1 MKFKV
6 FSISFL
12 FLLIAPYFLLKC
24 RRFLRSDLS
33 FCVAAFP
40 LANRKND
47 TAPQVQPS
55 SVYKFNRAQS
65 TVPFSPKFPPRPDG
79 IRHSFSTLEKE
90 EQNAC
95 CNLVRP
101 NRFWRCS
108 QTRPFTDLHVPH
120 QAPNFLEKP
129 LRWPS
134 FWLRGTDSSFLKK
147 KTNFFPLH
155 FLLWNPS
162 QRGFSFVE
170 RLGLAICFFQFH
182 FQQLPF
188 LLNHLL
194 ISNRNSHL
202 WHHQGSCLPRWGMF
216 DWTSA
221 VIWYAHSIRLIK
233 FFCASAKKCRWQL
246 SSGGFFFFSTQNAL
260 FMTTRCRLLNQS
272 TRSRTSC
279 SNVCSSLII
288 TFSFNLIEFQWS
300 SDMQIRG
307 HFNFRFQL
315 IGTDRQRPLI
325 RPHMTSFA

>member
-1 MKFKV
+1 MSTILAV
-6 FSISFL
+6 RSL
-12 FLLIAPYFLLKC
+12 
-24 RRFLRSDLS
+24 FLRSCFS
-33 FCVAAFP
+33 P
-40 LANRKND
+40 GQPEEWHSPSG
-47 TAPQVQPS
+47 TAQFRLQVQPS
-55 SVYKFNRAQS
+55 AEHS
-65 TVPFSPKFPPRPDG
+65 PFLSEIPPASGWNSPLF
-79 IRHSFSTLEKE
+79 FY
-90 EQNAC
+90 
-95 CNLVRP
+95 LVRP

-134 FWLRGTDSSFLKK
+134 FWLRGTDSSFFKK
-147 KTNFFPLH
+147 KNKFFSP
-155 FLLWNPS
+155 P
-162 QRGFSFVE
+162 FSPVKSISA
-170 RLGLAICFFQFH
+170 GFQFRWTARPSDL
-182 FQQLPF
+182 FFSIPF
-188 LLNHLL
+188 PTAAVSFEPSFDIKQKFTPLTPPRVVFTEVGDVWLNLRCHL
-194 ISNRNSHL
+194 IRSFNSINKIFL
-202 WHHQGSCLPRWGMF
+202 CLGQKVSVTVVVRR
-216 DWTSA
+216 
-221 VIWYAHSIRLIK
+221 I
-233 FFCASAKKCRWQL
+233 
-246 SSGGFFFFSTQNAL
+246 FFSTQNAL